1 MRASP
6 LPMRHALPLLF
17 FALACA
23 GGGAAAPAAE
33 EPRSASYGRDAQELY
48 ETALLAMRRNR
59 CVDAEPV
66 FSEIRREYP
75 YSRFA
80 ALAELRIAD
89 CKATASSW
97 TEAIAA
103 YRNFVRF
110 RPSHAQVPYA
120 RFRIA
125 AAHYEQIPG
134 EWLLSPPV
142 YERDQRETQEAL
154 RQLRRF
160 LLDYPRDERVA
171 EVREMIAGCLRVLAQ
186 HELYVA
192 RFYLSRD
199 HYPATVLRLRTLLTA
214 YEGSGVEPEALLLL
228 GRTYLRMEEPDEA
241 RRAFEELV
249 ERFPESDSAGTAER
263 ELRRLG
269 S

>member
-1 MRASP
+1 MMRASP
-6 LPMRHALPLLF
+6 LLMRLVLPLLL
-17 FALACA
+17 ALACA
-23 GGGAAAPAAE
+23 GGATGAGPE
-33 EPRSASYGRDAQELY
+33 EPRPISYGRDAQELY
-48 ETALLAMRRNR
+48 ETALLALRRNR

-66 FSEIRREYP
+66 FSKIRREYP

-89 CKATASSW
+89 CKAKAQSW
-97 TEAIAA
+97 AEAIAA

-125 AAHYEQIPG
+125 ASHYEQIPG

-160 LLDYPRDERVA
+160 LLDYPQDERVA
-171 EVREMIAGCLRVLAQ
+171 EVREMIAGCLRILAQ

-199 HYPATVLRLRTLLTA
+199 AYPATVLRLRTLLTA
-214 YEGSGVEPEALLLL
+214 YEGSGVEAEALLLL
-228 GRTYLRMEEPDEA
+228 GRTYLRMDEGDEA

-249 ERFPESDSAGTAER
+249 ERFPETDLASDAAR

-269 S
+269 G

>member
-1 MRASP
+1 MRASS
-6 LPMRHALPLLF
+6 LPMRHALPLLLL
-17 FALACA
+17 ALACA
-23 GGGAAAPAAE
+23 GNGAAAAGPE
-33 EPRSASYGRDAQELY
+33 EPRAISYGRDAQELY

-66 FSEIRREYP
+66 FSKIRRDYP

-89 CKATASSW
+89 CKAKAQSW
-97 TEAIAA
+97 AEAIAA

-125 AAHYEQIPG
+125 ASHYEQIPG

-160 LLDYPRDERVA
+160 LLDYPRDERVG
-171 EVREMIAGCLRVLAQ
+171 EVREMIAGCLRILAE

-199 HYPATVLRLRTLLTA
+199 AYPATVLRLRTLLTA
-214 YEGSGVEPEALLLL
+214 YEGSGVEPQALLML
-228 GRTYLRMEEPDEA
+228 GRTYLRMDEGDEA

-249 ERFPESDSAGTAER
+249 ERFPESDSAGAAQR

-269 S
+269 G